1 VNAEAITVATAIR
14 MIFFAEP
21 SFMPEVYSVCLR
33 DSRRSRP
40 VPLHLERGGFRS
52 APRRTLRI
60 RTLHTRSRTAVV
72 SHRLIGVRLTV
83 PLESTAALIASG
95 YFFLDLRFAHRR
107 FCAAAIF
114 ARVAAENRRRFRG
127 FRSIVAA
134 GSADTS
140 TG

>member
-1 VNAEAITVATAIR
+1 
-14 MIFFAEP
+14 
-21 SFMPEVYSVCLR
+21 MP
-33 DSRRSRP
+33 
-40 VPLHLERGGFRS
+40 GGFIKGRS
-52 APRRTLRI
+52 PCHQR
-60 RTLHTRSRTAVV
+60 
-72 SHRLIGVRLTV
+72 HRGWS
-83 PLESTAALIASG
+83 PPESTAAPIASG
-95 YFFLDLRFAHRR
+95 YFFLDFRFAHRR